1 MSQSPH
7 NDSSEPRSARLWE
20 ALIPV
25 VLLVVFLS
33 YYIIELKG
41 ENPHLPLIGGTI
53 IAGVMAWRLGYKWGT
68 IQDGIIGGIMI
79 SMQAILILMLIGML
93 ISTWIAS
100 GIVPAMIFYG
110 LELLSPTY
118 FFFAACIICAVVSL
132 ATGSS
137 WTTAGTVGVALIGIS
152 DGLGLPLP
160 ITAGAIISG
169 AYFGDKMS
177 PLSDSTNLAAVVG
190 NAELF
195 EHIRHMIYTTL
206 PALIIA
212 LILYLV
218 IGLNLSVEQAE
229 QSDVLV
235 IMGTLEENF
244 TIHWL
249 LLTPV
254 LLVILIVYLRIAAIP
269 ALLGGILLGCL
280 VAMTVQNVSFG
291 KILEIAHSGY
301 SGQTEVQ
308 SVDDLLNRGGLQSM
322 MWTVSL
328 IICALSF
335 GGVMEK
341 SGMLKVIALTILKK
355 AHTTGSLVVATV
367 ATCIGANIVAADQ
380 YLALILP
387 GRMYQ
392 SAYAEAELAPK
403 NLSRVL
409 EDSGTLTSPLIPW
422 NTCGATMIAT
432 LGVMPWVYVP
442 YCFLNLITP
451 IVSIIY
457 GFTGITMT
465 KAKQESTE
473 TSA

>member
-1 MSQSPH
+1 MSELSQKA
-7 NDSSEPRSARLWE
+7 SSEPRYPQLWE

-25 VLLVVFLS
+25 IFLLVFLS
-33 YYIIELKG
+33 YYIINLKG

-53 IAGVMAWRLGYKWGT
+53 IAGMMAWRLGYKWKS
-68 IQDGIIGGIMI
+68 IQDGIIEGIKI
-79 SMQAILILMLIGML
+79 SLQAILILMLIGML

-100 GIVPAMIFYG
+100 GIVPTMIYYG

-118 FFFAACIICAVVSL
+118 FFFVACIICAVVSL

-152 DGLGLPLP
+152 DGLGLPVP

-190 NAELF
+190 NTELF

-212 LILYLV
+212 LILYLT
-218 IGLNLSVEQAE
+218 IGLNISFGQTEQA
-229 QSDVLV
+229 DVHM
-235 IMGTLEENF
+235 ISNTLQEKF
-244 TIHWL
+244 ILHWL
-249 LLTPV
+249 LLLPI
-254 LLVILIVYLRIAAIP
+254 LLVVLIVYFRVPAIP
-269 ALLGGILLGCL
+269 ALLGGILLGSL
-280 VAMTVQNVSFG
+280 ISMTVQDISFG

-301 SGQTEVQ
+301 KGQTEVQ

-322 MWTVSL
+322 MWTISL

-341 SGMLKVIALTILKK
+341 SGMLKVIALSILKRTNT
-355 AHTTGSLVVATV
+355 AGSLVAAT
-367 ATCIGANIVAADQ
+367 ATTCIGTNIIAADQ

-392 SAYAEAELAPK
+392 AAYIDAKLATK
-403 NLSRVL
+403 NLSRVI
-409 EDSGTLTSPLIPW
+409 EDSGTLSSPLIPW

-432 LGVMPWVYVP
+432 LGVMPWTYVP

-451 IVSIIY
+451 LISILY
-457 GFTGITMT
+457 GFTGITMI
-465 KAKQESTE
+465 KVKK
-473 TSA
+473 

>member
-1 MSQSPH
+1 MSEPPQIEP
-7 NDSSEPRSARLWE
+7 SEPRSARLWE

-25 VLLVVFLS
+25 VFLVVFLS

-53 IAGVMAWRLGYKWGT
+53 IAGAMAWRLGYKWGT

-100 GIVPAMIFYG
+100 GIVPSMIFYG

-118 FFFAACIICAVVSL
+118 FFFAACILCAVVSL

-152 DGLGLPLP
+152 DGLGLHLP
-160 ITAGAIISG
+160 ITVGAIISG

-177 PLSDSTNLAAVVG
+177 PLSDSTNLAAAVG
-190 NAELF
+190 NTELF
-195 EHIRHMIYTTL
+195 EHIQHMIYTTL

-218 IGLNLSVEQAE
+218 IGLNLNVEQVK

-235 IMGTLEENF
+235 IMGTLEEKF

-254 LLVILIVYLRIAAIP
+254 LLVVFIVYLRIAAIP
-269 ALLGGILLGCL
+269 ALLSGILLGGL

-291 KILEIAHSGY
+291 KILEITYSGY
-301 SGQTEVQ
+301 SGQTEVK

-341 SGMLKVIALTILKK
+341 SGMLKVIALMILKK
-355 AHTTGSLVVATV
+355 AQSTGSLVVATV

-392 SAYAEAELAPK
+392 SAYAEAELASK

-422 NTCGATMIAT
+422 TTCGATMIAT

-465 KAKQESTE
+465 KAKDHTTE